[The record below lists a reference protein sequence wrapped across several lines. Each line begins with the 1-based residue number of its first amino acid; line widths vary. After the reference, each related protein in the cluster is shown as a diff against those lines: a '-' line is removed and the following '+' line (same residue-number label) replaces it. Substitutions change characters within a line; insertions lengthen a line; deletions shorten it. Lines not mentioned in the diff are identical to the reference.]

1 MANTTPAPA
10 YTLPTIHPN
19 GTGAQTL
26 ADEYEAFYVTLEAAG
41 KALQRATCNG
51 RDFYP
56 QGPGAYERA
65 SMEREVAFS
74 KLKDLQA
81 YAEAWFDRASGLD

>member
-1 MANTTPAPA
+1 M
-10 YTLPTIHPN
+10 N
-19 GTGAQTL
+19 GTGAQSL
-26 ADEYEAFYVTLEAAG
+26 ADEYHAFYVALDKAAE
-41 KALQRATCNG
+41 ALQNATCNA

-56 QGPGAYERA
+56 QEPGAYERA
-65 SMEREVAFS
+65 RKEREVAFS